1 MQKEKHHDLRQEL
14 TRMVINAT
22 YICKASIYKPFE
34 LFFSILFQLA
44 DIQWFLIIDPL
55 FFVFT
60 FGNSSTTTTKSSKAI
75 YYIHYL
81 CYVWVF
87 NYCFYVFCP
96 LCTFGRHLLVWI
108 WLHSVKKEFI
118 IMNVTLYYLTVLPLT
133 TTYS

>member
-14 TRMVINAT
+14 TRMVIIIAKQAFTNHFN
-22 YICKASIYKPFE
+22 Y
-34 LFFSILFQLA
+34 FFSILFQLA